1 MASTTIHNF
10 ASDGISIARGLASVA
25 DGDSVN
31 TGLPSVNGFVARA
44 LDADTVI
51 NFTSA
56 SGRNATVSV
65 YAAGI
70 ASGGTKTIYWEAW
83 SNKKV

>member
-25 DGDSVN
+25 NGDSVN
-31 TGLPSVNGFVARA
+31 TGLPSVNGFLASS
-44 LDADTVI
+44 LDANTVVSLS
-51 NFTSA
+51 SA
-56 SGRNATVSV
+56 SGRNAVVNV

-70 ASGGTKTIYWEAW
+70 ASAGVKTIYWEAW